1 MQVSPAIEKQSVS
14 VKTFTGWN
22 SKNWRSNYLIYME
35 KFLSVPCSK
44 YNLSGSSDTFGHML
58 LMMYEINRNKAQML
72 TDRAQSCMAT
82 RCLRHR
88 VWSELSRTTLDV
100 HFRGGVSHC
109 LFASSLQNKCKT
121 LFSNF
126 IFLHKSENPLW
137 KSFGYW
143 KQVLRCVLVKVKGES
158 GTFLKSK
165 G

>member
-35 KFLSVPCSK
+35 KFLSVPCWK

-100 HFRGGVSHC
+100 HFRGGGGRTAC
-109 LFASSLQNKCKT
+109 LRAHCKT
-121 LFSNF
+121 NAKRYSPISSFF
-126 IFLHKSENPLW
+126 I
-137 KSFGYW
+137 
-143 KQVLRCVLVKVKGES
+143 KVKILFGSLLVTENRYW
-158 GTFLKSK
+158 GAFW
-165 G
+165 